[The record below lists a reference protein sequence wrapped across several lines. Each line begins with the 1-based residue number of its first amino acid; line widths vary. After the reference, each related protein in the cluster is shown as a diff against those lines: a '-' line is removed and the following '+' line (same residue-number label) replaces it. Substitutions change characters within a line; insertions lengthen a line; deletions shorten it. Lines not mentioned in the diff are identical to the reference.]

1 VAPGASA
8 AAGRHLSTPG
18 VTTDIRTWNAL
29 SGHPDL
35 SWSIVAHVRMASP
48 PESSVIQQ
56 RVARGWAATLG
67 PRPSVV
73 DAAEEAAAI
82 RLREDFADRPYEDG
96 HPLVRL
102 ARAPG
107 SVVVAAHH
115 SALDGLGLLAL
126 LGLVLDAP
134 IRSGATGL
142 GDSGSGPGPGFLRH
156 AAARV
161 GEAAFRPPA
170 RIRPERGG
178 GAGGVGDHLL
188 EAPAP
193 AVAGGTAAVLTAA
206 ARAVD
211 AWNGAGGRSAGRL
224 VIAVGLSRRP
234 GSAPTL
240 ADQSAY
246 ARVSLAGRDLA
257 ATRLAL
263 ASARP
268 EPAPPAGSRALAVA
282 ARLARPLAGRM
293 GSTLLVSN
301 LGRIEAPDDV
311 RSISFWPVAHARSG
325 VAMGVATVGDATV
338 LGLRARR
345 TSFDEA
351 GATSLLEAIR
361 RDLEDLLE
369 ERPGAAGA

>member
-1 VAPGASA
+1 
-8 AAGRHLSTPG
+8 
-18 VTTDIRTWNAL
+18 VTTHVRTWNAL

-48 PESSVIQQ
+48 PESSLIQE
-56 RVARGWAATLG
+56 RVAQRWPETLG
-67 PRPSVV
+67 PHPSVV
-73 DAAEEAAAI
+73 DAADEAATI
-82 RLREDFADRPYEDG
+82 RLREEFADRPYEDG

-102 ARAPG
+102 ARAPD

-134 IRSGATGL
+134 IRSGAAGL
-142 GDSGSGPGPGFLRH
+142 GESGWGPVPGFLRR

-211 AWNGAGGRSAGRL
+211 SWNGAGSRSPGRL

-234 GSAPTL
+234 GSAPAL

-246 ARVSLAGRDLA
+246 ARVSLAGRDLV

-268 EPAPPAGSRALAVA
+268 EPAPPAGSRALAVV
-282 ARLARPLAGRM
+282 ARLARPLAGRV
-293 GSTLLVSN
+293 GSTLLLSN
-301 LGRIEAPDDV
+301 LGRIEAPEDV
-311 RSISFWPVAHARSG
+311 LSITFWPVAHGRSG
-325 VAMGVATVGDATV
+325 VALGVATVGDATV
-338 LGLRARR
+338 LGLRALR

-351 GATSLLEAIR
+351 GASSLLEAIR
-361 RDLEDLLE
+361 RHLEDLLE